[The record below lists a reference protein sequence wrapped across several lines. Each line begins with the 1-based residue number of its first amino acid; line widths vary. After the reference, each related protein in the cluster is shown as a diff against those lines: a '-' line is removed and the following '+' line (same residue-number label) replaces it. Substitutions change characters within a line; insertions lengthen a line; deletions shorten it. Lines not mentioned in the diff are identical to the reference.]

1 MKLSTAAKRILV
13 ATTLGAASFAYAQA
27 PAPAK
32 NEQMALMQKHMALM
46 KPELQAK
53 VKALSPQTKQ
63 LLLKLL
69 SQHTRYSDRVTF
81 RQVMHEVLADYQ
93 SMVAGIVTDN
103 PEQAADAARR
113 LANHRMPRGGLLPYL
128 KPEHLNDAALS
139 TLVPFN
145 ETVEGNTLKLA
156 EAAERG
162 DMANASHYLTEI
174 TAGCVGC
181 HQMFRGTPGVSDRL
195 R

>member
-1 MKLSTAAKRILV
+1 MKLPTTVKHLLAAAALGTASLAFGQ
-13 ATTLGAASFAYAQA
+13 GADMKEQMVLMQ
-27 PAPAK
+27 K
-32 NEQMALMQKHMALM
+32 QMALMT
-46 KPELQAK
+46 PELQQK
-53 VKALSPQTKQ
+53 VKALSPETKQ

-103 PEQAADAARR
+103 PEQAVEAARR

-128 KPEHLNDAALS
+128 KPEHINDAALS
-139 TLVPFN
+139 ALLPFN

-162 DMANASHYLTEI
+162 EMAQATKYLTDI
-174 TAGCVGC
+174 TAGCVAC
-181 HQMFRGTPGVSDRL
+181 HQMFRGTPGLSERL

>member
-1 MKLSTAAKRILV
+1 M
-13 ATTLGAASFAYAQA
+13 LGSASLARAEGAQKA
-27 PAPAK
+27 PNPQAV
-32 NEQMALMQKHMALM
+32 LMQQQVALM
-46 KPELQAK
+46 KPELQEK
-53 VKALSPQTKQ
+53 VKSLSPKTKQ

-69 SQHTRYSDRVTF
+69 AQHTRYSDRVTF

-93 SMVAGIVTDN
+93 SMVAGVVTDN
-103 PEQAADAARR
+103 PEQASESARR

-128 KPEHLNDAALS
+128 KPEHINDAALS
-139 TLVPFN
+139 ALLPFN

-162 DMANASHYLTEI
+162 DMATATRYLTDI
-174 TAGCVGC
+174 TAGCVAC
-181 HQMFRGTPGVSDRL
+181 HQMFRGTPGLSDRL